1 MSRFVVLSHHSFIH
15 ETVQCSENYSTI
27 ILKWKQYLKFTLT
40 LFYNKQSKV
49 CLCGIYVV
57 LVTMKYSM
65 ICNHNYLIRVHIH
78 YRVIYYDENYVFSF
92 DPEQQNCCE
101 TCSRWTYSDPC
112 QTPRNHQVSSRLV
125 FHPKRDVVRKLLQ
138 PPGFHWPR

>member
-27 ILKWKQYLKFTLT
+27 ILKWKQYLKLT

-78 YRVIYYDENYVFSF
+78 YMSNII
-92 DPEQQNCCE
+92 
-101 TCSRWTYSDPC
+101 
-112 QTPRNHQVSSRLV
+112 
-125 FHPKRDVVRKLLQ
+125 
-138 PPGFHWPR
+138 